1 MAGRGKSMN
10 VAALG
15 KIAVLMGGTS
25 AERAVSLKSGQ
36 AVYSALQQSGADV
49 IAIDVQAH
57 AIEQLTNVDFDVAFI
72 ALHGRGGEDGTIQ
85 GVLEWLDKP
94 YTGSGV
100 MASALAMDKWRTKLI
115 WQAAG
120 LPTPKAFLLNEDSDW
135 SQLIAELNADAI
147 VKPAREGS
155 SIGMRKVHT
164 AEELQDSFNF
174 AREYDGLVL
183 AESWVKGA
191 EFTVAIVDGK
201 ALPAIQ
207 LKTSH
212 AFYDY
217 DAKYQANDT
226 QYLLPCGLSAEKE
239 QELQQLALK
248 AFDVIGGQG
257 WGRIDVM
264 QDQNGRFWLLEAN
277 TSPGMTDHSLVPMAA
292 AAVGMSFPE
301 LVVHLLTEA
310 RGRVRG

>member
-1 MAGRGKSMN
+1 MN
-10 VAALG
+10 ITSLG
-15 KIAVLMGGTS
+15 KIAVLMGGNS
-25 AERAVSLKSGQ
+25 AERSVSLNSGR
-36 AVYSALQQSGADV
+36 AVFNALQNAGADV
-49 IAIDVQAH
+49 IAIDIQGH
-57 AIEQLTNVDFDVAFI
+57 AIAQLTEADFDIAFI

-120 LPTPKAFLLNEDSDW
+120 LATPKAVLLDSNCDW
-135 SQLIAELNADAI
+135 QATTEALSNNAI

-155 SIGMRKVHT
+155 SIGMRRVYT
-164 AEELQDSFNF
+164 AEELKKSYEF
-174 AREYDGLVL
+174 ASDYDAMVL
-183 AESWVKGA
+183 AEQWVSGP
-191 EFTVAIVDGK
+191 EFTVAIVDGI

-207 LKTSH
+207 LRTPH
-212 AFYDY
+212 DFYDF

-226 QYLLPCGLSAEKE
+226 EYLLPCGLNSEKE
-239 QELQQLALK
+239 SELQELALK
-248 AFDVIGGQG
+248 AFDVLGCQG

-264 QDQNGRFWLLEAN
+264 QDADTGNFWLLEAN

-292 AAVGMSFPE
+292 RASGVDFPQ
-301 LVVHLLTEA
+301 LVVKLLTETRNRQA
-310 RGRVRG
+310 G

>member
-1 MAGRGKSMN
+1 MN

-36 AVYSALQQSGADV
+36 AVYTALQQSGADV
-49 IAIDVQAH
+49 IAIDVQTH

-85 GVLEWLDKP
+85 GVLEWLNKP

-120 LPTPKAFLLNEDSDW
+120 LPTPKAFLLNENSDW

-164 AEELQDSFNF
+164 AEELQNSFDF
-174 AREYDGLVL
+174 ARKYDGLVL

-264 QDQNGRFWLLEAN
+264 QDQNEQFWLLEAN

-292 AAVGMSFPE
+292 AAVGMRFPE

-310 RGRVRG
+310 RERIRG

>member
-1 MAGRGKSMN
+1 MN

-36 AVYSALQQSGADV
+36 AVYTALQQSGADV

-57 AIEQLTNVDFDVAFI
+57 AIEQLTNTGFDVAFI

-120 LPTPKAFLLNEDSDW
+120 LPTPKAFLLNENSDW

-164 AEELQDSFNF
+164 AEELQNSFDF

-264 QDQNGRFWLLEAN
+264 QDQNEQFWLLEAN

-292 AAVGMSFPE
+292 AAVGMSFSE

-310 RGRVRG
+310 RERIRG

>member
-1 MAGRGKSMN
+1 M
-10 VAALG
+10 
-15 KIAVLMGGTS
+15 
-25 AERAVSLKSGQ
+25 
-36 AVYSALQQSGADV
+36 
-49 IAIDVQAH
+49 
-57 AIEQLTNVDFDVAFI
+57 AFI

-85 GVLEWLDKP
+85 GVLEWLNKP

-120 LPTPKAFLLNEDSDW
+120 LPTPKAFLLNENSDW

-164 AEELQDSFNF
+164 AEELQNSFDF

-264 QDQNGRFWLLEAN
+264 QDQNEQFWLLEAN

-292 AAVGMSFPE
+292 AAVGMSFSE

-310 RGRVRG
+310 RERIRG

>member
-1 MAGRGKSMN
+1 MN

-36 AVYSALQQSGADV
+36 AVYAALQQSGADV

-85 GVLEWLDKP
+85 GVLEWLNKP

-120 LPTPKAFLLNEDSDW
+120 LPTPKAFLLNENSDW

-164 AEELQDSFNF
+164 AEELQNSFDF

-264 QDQNGRFWLLEAN
+264 QDQNEQFWLLEAN

-292 AAVGMSFPE
+292 AAVGMSFSE

-310 RGRVRG
+310 RERIRG

>member
-1 MAGRGKSMN
+1 MN

-49 IAIDVQAH
+49 VAIDIQAH
-57 AIEQLTNVDFDVAFI
+57 AIEQLTGADFDVAFI

-120 LPTPKAFLLNEDSDW
+120 LPTPKAFLLNADSDW
-135 SQLIAELNADAI
+135 SHLIDELNTDAI

-164 AEELQDSFNF
+164 ADELRDSFNF
-174 AREYDGLVL
+174 ACEYDGLVL
-183 AESWVKGA
+183 AESWVQGA

-217 DAKYQANDT
+217 DAKYQASDT
-226 QYLLPCGLSAEKE
+226 QYLLPCGLPADKE
-239 QELQQLALK
+239 MELQQLALK

-264 QDQNGRFWLLEAN
+264 QDQSGQFWLLEAN

-292 AAVGMSFPE
+292 AAIGMTFPQ
-301 LVVHLLTEA
+301 LVINLLIEA
-310 RGRVRG
+310 RGRNRG

>member
-1 MAGRGKSMN
+1 MVGRGKSMN

-36 AVYSALQQSGADV
+36 AVYAALQQSGADV

-85 GVLEWLDKP
+85 GVLEWLNKP

-120 LPTPKAFLLNEDSDW
+120 LPTPKAFLLNENSDW
-135 SQLIAELNADAI
+135 SQLITELNADAI

-164 AEELQDSFNF
+164 AEELQNSFDF

-264 QDQNGRFWLLEAN
+264 QDQNEQFWLLEAN

-292 AAVGMSFPE
+292 AAVGMSFSE

-310 RGRVRG
+310 RERIRG

>member
-1 MAGRGKSMN
+1 MN

>member
-1 MAGRGKSMN
+1 MN

-36 AVYSALQQSGADV
+36 AVYTALQQSGADV
-49 IAIDVQAH
+49 IAIDVQTH

-85 GVLEWLDKP
+85 GVLEWLNKP

-120 LPTPKAFLLNEDSDW
+120 LPTPKAFLLNENSDW

-164 AEELQDSFNF
+164 AEELQNSFDF

-264 QDQNGRFWLLEAN
+264 QDQNEQFWLLEAN

-292 AAVGMSFPE
+292 AAVGMRFPE

-310 RGRVRG
+310 RERIRG

>member
-1 MAGRGKSMN
+1 MK

-49 IAIDVQAH
+49 VAIDIQAH
-57 AIEQLTNVDFDVAFI
+57 AIEQLTGADFDVAFI

-120 LPTPKAFLLNEDSDW
+120 LPTPKAFLLNADSDW
-135 SQLIAELNADAI
+135 SYLIDELNTDAI

-164 AEELQDSFNF
+164 ADELRDSFNF
-174 AREYDGLVL
+174 ACEYDGLVL
-183 AESWVKGA
+183 AESWVQGA

-226 QYLLPCGLSAEKE
+226 QYLLPCGLPADKE
-239 QELQQLALK
+239 MELQQLALK

-264 QDQNGRFWLLEAN
+264 QDQNGQFWLLEAN

-292 AAVGMSFPE
+292 AAIGMTFPQ
-301 LVVHLLTEA
+301 LVINLLIEA
-310 RGRVRG
+310 RGRNRG

>member
-1 MAGRGKSMN
+1 MVGRGKSMN

-36 AVYSALQQSGADV
+36 AVYTALQQSGADV
-49 IAIDVQAH
+49 IAIDVQTH

-85 GVLEWLDKP
+85 GVLEWLNKP

-120 LPTPKAFLLNEDSDW
+120 LPTPKAFLLNENSDW

-164 AEELQDSFNF
+164 AEELQNSFDF

-264 QDQNGRFWLLEAN
+264 QDQNEQFWLLEAN

-292 AAVGMSFPE
+292 AAVGMRFPE

-310 RGRVRG
+310 RERIRG

>member
-1 MAGRGKSMN
+1 MN

-49 IAIDVQAH
+49 VAIDIQAH
-57 AIEQLTNVDFDVAFI
+57 AIEQLTGADFDVAFI

-120 LPTPKAFLLNEDSDW
+120 LPTPKAFLLNADSDW
-135 SQLIAELNADAI
+135 SHLIDELNTDAI

-164 AEELQDSFNF
+164 ADELRNSFNF
-174 AREYDGLVL
+174 ACEYDGLVL
-183 AESWVKGA
+183 AESWVQGA

-226 QYLLPCGLSAEKE
+226 QYLLPCGLPADKE
-239 QELQQLALK
+239 MELQQLALK

-264 QDQNGRFWLLEAN
+264 QDQSGQFWLLEAN

-292 AAVGMSFPE
+292 AAIGMTFPQ
-301 LVVHLLTEA
+301 LVINLLTEA
-310 RGRVRG
+310 RGRNRG

>member
-1 MAGRGKSMN
+1 MN

-36 AVYSALQQSGADV
+36 AGADV
-49 IAIDVQAH
+49 VAIDIQAH
-57 AIEQLTNVDFDVAFI
+57 AIEQLTGADFDVAFI

-120 LPTPKAFLLNEDSDW
+120 LPTPKAFLLNADSDW
-135 SQLIAELNADAI
+135 SHLIDELNTDAI

-164 AEELQDSFNF
+164 ADELRDSFNF
-174 AREYDGLVL
+174 ACEYDGLVL
-183 AESWVKGA
+183 AESWVQGA

-226 QYLLPCGLSAEKE
+226 QYLLPCGLPADKE
-239 QELQQLALK
+239 MELQRLALK

-264 QDQNGRFWLLEAN
+264 QDQSGQFWLLEAN

-292 AAVGMSFPE
+292 AAIGMTFPQ
-301 LVVHLLTEA
+301 LVINLLIEA
-310 RGRVRG
+310 RGRNRG

>member
-1 MAGRGKSMN
+1 MN

-25 AERAVSLKSGQ
+25 AERAVSLKSGH
-36 AVYSALQQSGADV
+36 AVYTALQQSGADV
-49 IAIDVQAH
+49 ITIDVQAH

-85 GVLEWLDKP
+85 GVLEWLNKP

-120 LPTPKAFLLNEDSDW
+120 LPTPKAFLLNENSDW

-164 AEELQDSFNF
+164 AEELQNSFDF

-264 QDQNGRFWLLEAN
+264 QDQNEQFWLLEAN

-292 AAVGMSFPE
+292 AAVGMSFSE

-310 RGRVRG
+310 RERIRG

>member
-1 MAGRGKSMN
+1 MN

-36 AVYSALQQSGADV
+36 AVYAALQQSGADV

-85 GVLEWLDKP
+85 GVLEWLNKP

-120 LPTPKAFLLNEDSDW
+120 LPTPKAFLLNENSDW
-135 SQLIAELNADAI
+135 SQLITELNADAI

-164 AEELQDSFNF
+164 AEELQNSFDF

-264 QDQNGRFWLLEAN
+264 QDQNEQFWLLEAN

-292 AAVGMSFPE
+292 AAVGMSFSE

-310 RGRVRG
+310 RERIRG

>member
-1 MAGRGKSMN
+1 
-10 VAALG
+10 
-15 KIAVLMGGTS
+15 
-25 AERAVSLKSGQ
+25 
-36 AVYSALQQSGADV
+36 
-49 IAIDVQAH
+49 
-57 AIEQLTNVDFDVAFI
+57 
-72 ALHGRGGEDGTIQ
+72 
-85 GVLEWLDKP
+85 
-94 YTGSGV
+94 
-100 MASALAMDKWRTKLI
+100 MDKWRTKLI

-120 LPTPKAFLLNEDSDW
+120 LPTPKAFLLNADSDW
-135 SQLIAELNADAI
+135 SHLIDELNTDAI

-164 AEELQDSFNF
+164 ADELRDSFNF
-174 AREYDGLVL
+174 ACEYDGLVL
-183 AESWVKGA
+183 AESWVQGA

-226 QYLLPCGLSAEKE
+226 QYLLPCGLPADKE
-239 QELQQLALK
+239 MELQRLALK

-264 QDQNGRFWLLEAN
+264 QDQSGQFWLLEAN

-292 AAVGMSFPE
+292 AAIGMTFPQ
-301 LVVHLLTEA
+301 LVINLLIEA
-310 RGRVRG
+310 RGRNRG

>member
-1 MAGRGKSMN
+1 MN

-49 IAIDVQAH
+49 VAIDIQAH
-57 AIEQLTNVDFDVAFI
+57 AIEQLTGADFDVAFI

-120 LPTPKAFLLNEDSDW
+120 LPTPKAFLLNADSDW
-135 SQLIAELNADAI
+135 SHLIDELNTDAI

-164 AEELQDSFNF
+164 ADELRDSFNF
-174 AREYDGLVL
+174 ACEYDGLVL
-183 AESWVKGA
+183 AESWVQGA

-226 QYLLPCGLSAEKE
+226 QYLLPCGLPADKE
-239 QELQQLALK
+239 MELQQLALK

-264 QDQNGRFWLLEAN
+264 QDQNGQFWLLEAN

-292 AAVGMSFPE
+292 AAIGMTFPQ
-301 LVVHLLTEA
+301 LVINLLTEA
-310 RGRVRG
+310 RGRNRG

>member
-1 MAGRGKSMN
+1 MN

-36 AVYSALQQSGADV
+36 AVYTALQQSGADV
-49 IAIDVQAH
+49 IAIDVQTH

-85 GVLEWLDKP
+85 GVLEWLNKP

-120 LPTPKAFLLNEDSDW
+120 LPTPKAFLLNENSDW

-164 AEELQDSFNF
+164 AEELQNSFDF
-174 AREYDGLVL
+174 ARKYDGLVL

-264 QDQNGRFWLLEAN
+264 QDQNEQFWLLEAN
-277 TSPGMTDHSLVPMAA
+277 TSPGMTDHSL
-292 AAVGMSFPE
+292 
-301 LVVHLLTEA
+301 
-310 RGRVRG
+310 